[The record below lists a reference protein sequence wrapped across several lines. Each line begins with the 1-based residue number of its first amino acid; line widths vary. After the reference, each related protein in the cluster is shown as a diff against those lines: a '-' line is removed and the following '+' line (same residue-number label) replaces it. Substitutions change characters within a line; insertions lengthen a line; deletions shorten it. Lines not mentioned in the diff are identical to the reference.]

1 MQHMVVIHCYMAQSV
16 WYFPHGPINCT
27 GVEYDEAGQDLRRLE
42 TLKQIENVSE
52 FAEGLV
58 GLVDLN
64 DLNDV
69 GLCCLLYVLPCVT
82 MLPQLVVFV
91 YCMLVPWIIFKAG
104 SSPVLGGIG
113 GHDFLFTWVF

>member
-1 MQHMVVIHCYMAQSV
+1 MFGIS
-16 WYFPHGPINCT
+16 HGPINCT
-27 GVEYDEAGQDLRRLE
+27 GFEYDSVGQDLRHLE
-42 TLKQIENVSE
+42 TLKIENVSE

-64 DLNDV
+64 DDNDV

-91 YCMLVPWIIFKAG
+91 YCMLVQMEHIQSWVFA
-104 SSPVLGGIG
+104 VLGGKFWDTIPSSLG
-113 GHDFLFTWVF
+113 FFGAPVGVEKW